1 MSTPHLIPIKPIGE
15 DFYEGKS
22 HERLAEAIKTY
33 MRSVDNKEA
42 CKDRSAMTRLIGLEG
57 KWGSGKSNVM
67 KLVEGKL
74 KADNYH
80 FFTFDAWSHQ
90 EDLQRRSFLS
100 DLTND
105 LIENTLLKGPTNR
118 KVLQTDDNE
127 KDYLLEEECSWKQ
140 RCETLVARK
149 SFTKNSKL
157 PIINNDSKWFV
168 FTLFVTGI
176 IPSLMNAMKTSSTR
190 CYWWLLVLIVSLL
203 PIALFFVRLLIGN
216 DKRRTNFKHR
226 CSAMWRF
233 YTASEASET
242 TTMSISEPEPSPSE
256 FKQWMKDVNDAIDQ
270 NRLVIVFDNMDRL
283 PSDKIR
289 ELWSSI
295 NTFFAE
301 GDYTNVW
308 CIIPFDYSRLS
319 KAFDTEGVKQQHQ
332 KDNESLTDKF
342 IKKTFPVVFRVP
354 EPVISDYKK
363 MFDDYAKQAFGDI
376 TLDENVS
383 LLYRS
388 TFTTPNPRDVIFFI
402 NKLVT
407 LYNQWKG
414 EVKIENMAIY
424 ILNEKI
430 ILENPE
436 ETILNGKYLGD
447 KHLLFTDDEDRR
459 EEIAVLVYGVEKS
472 WARQI
477 PVKRFIEVSMASQ
490 PDATKINSI
499 VKQTKNFFSILHDMV
514 AELEPKKDLANMIRF
529 IKVIEDTDGKLAKD
543 WRRLAAYYNELD
555 EIQYNQKYNELL
567 SLIRHNKPDV
577 TQSLVDKFCNSV
589 KQSKERPDGSSLYEI
604 LDLLDN
610 TAKAI
615 NPDVSIP
622 PFELT
627 GTDFLYYVRR
637 AKKDYKR
644 FKVSSSNEEVG
655 GALIRTIAGETNF
668 SDVLEIL
675 VDDDYNFDHLSEN
688 LRNATVEANRT
699 KEHLNRIFEYLR
711 KINKGL
717 ISFDG
722 MSMVN
727 MKKTWDTMTHNDLA
741 YIDIATILCVNRQ
754 QVNTINE
761 AVLKDNEDII
771 FRYATTETLWELSA
785 ASTIKGHGV
794 NNLMSYCIKN
804 KKTYGDPPQ
813 NNVLSKMSAVKNHT
827 DATYQQ
833 MIEFVNEWGYDKLGK
848 NDSDVSKLK
857 TWFNS
862 SDWVK
867 AFGDNENPLTKC
879 VLDLYRRKLPELK
892 DQDFKPSTNGVQ
904 NYGGYW
910 VTAVESLA
918 KRHLL
923 DDGLPNNLI
932 SISNTAVAKILKPSS
947 NISLSNFEKLLLGL
961 IRYSELTQAN
971 QTTLK
976 SFITTGNKFNIAKY
990 KLLHFVVEQ
999 IPSTELDPLRKGF
1012 AGCLKKFENNVDM
1025 QSIINR
1031 NSSFYEPLIDDKSK
1045 KES

>member
-42 CKDRSAMTRLIGLEG
+42 CGNGSAMPRLIGLEG

-67 KLVEGKL
+67 KLLERKL

-168 FTLFVTGI
+168 LVLFVTGL
-176 IPSLMNAMKTSSTR
+176 IPTLLNSLRPKDGYGENWRIAF
-190 CYWWLLVLIVSLL
+190 CILIPLAIYLILIV
-203 PIALFFVRLLIGN
+203 FFSAFCPKRIWKRL
-216 DKRRTNFKHR
+216 K
-226 CSAMWRF
+226 AMWRF

-256 FKQWMKDVNDAIDQ
+256 FKQWMKDVNDAIGQ
-270 NRLVIVFDNMDRL
+270 NKLVVVFDNMDRL

-301 GDYTNVW
+301 GDYSNVW
-308 CIIPFDYSRLS
+308 CIIPFDYNRLS
-319 KAFDTEGVKQQHQ
+319 KAFDTEEVKQQHQ

-447 KHLLFTDDEDRR
+447 KHLFITDNDERK
-459 EEIAVLVYGVEKS
+459 EEIAVLVYGVGKN

-477 PVKRFIEVSMASQ
+477 PVKRFIEESMASQ

-499 VKQTKNFFSILHDMV
+499 VKQTKNFFSVLHDMI
-514 AELEPKKDLANMIRF
+514 AELEPKKALANMIRF
-529 IKVIEDTDGKLAKD
+529 IEAIEDTDGNLAKD

-610 TAKAI
+610 TAKDI

-644 FKVSSSNEEVG
+644 FKVSSPNEEVD
-655 GALIRTIAGETNF
+655 GALLRTIGGETNF

-675 VDDDYNFDHLSEN
+675 VDDDYNIELLNEN
-688 LRNATVEANRT
+688 LRNAAVEANRT

-727 MKKTWDTMTHNDLA
+727 MKKTWDTMNHNDLA

-761 AVLKDNEDII
+761 AVLKGNEDII
-771 FRYATTETLWELSA
+771 FKYATTETLWELS

-813 NNVLSKMSAVKNHT
+813 DNVLSKMSAVKDHIG
-827 DATYQQ
+827 ASFQQ
-833 MIEFVNEWGYDKLGK
+833 MIEFVNEWGYAKLGK
-848 NDSDVSKLK
+848 DDSDVSKLK

-867 AFGDNENPLTKC
+867 AFGENENKFTDC
-879 VLDLYRRKLPELK
+879 VLDLYRRKLPDLK
-892 DQDFKPSTNGVQ
+892 DQDFKQTVNGVS

-910 VTAVESLA
+910 VTAFESLA
-918 KRHLL
+918 KKHLL
-923 DDGLPNNLI
+923 DDGLPKNLNTIANNAI
-932 SISNTAVAKILKPSS
+932 AKILTPPS
-947 NISLSNFEKLLLGL
+947 NISLSNFEKALLRL
-961 IRYSELTQAN
+961 IRYSELTSVN
-971 QTTLK
+971 QTGLK
-976 SFITTGNKFNIAKY
+976 QFITTGNKFNMAKY
-990 KLLHFVVEQ
+990 KLLHCVVEQ
-999 IPSTELDPLRKGF
+999 IPSTELDSLRKGF
-1012 AGCLKKFENNVDM
+1012 AGCLKKFKDNVDM
-1025 QSIINR
+1025 RSIINR
-1031 NSSFYEPLIDDKSK
+1031 NSSFYESLIVDNSK